1 MQPLRGN
8 EIAIGT
14 LMRRNRVVPTCQ
26 PRSALKGPVLVPRAR
41 GFLMTCAKRLDRQ
54 DSNAN
59 IPDRA
64 QLSVRRKSAL
74 SLVVAPIA
82 SELMPGQGQFDQSLP
97 IGPFGR
103 RGALHRRLGFMLG
116 VVLGTHAAKFNQ
128 PIWTSAWQFRPYDC
142 GGRKSHRRARFRT
155 MVPRQICRCDR
166 ELRGLASRR
175 RRHVKSAKTAR
186 TRSRRS
192 SHFPHSANSR
202 PRRRVRVRSR
212 LRRILSARQ
221 QCVASG
227 RRAHKPVRPAFIPA
241 ICEVHHSRVPAR
253 SLNSALR
260 AARTRHRKDGCSPH
274 DTQGRSRSTG
284 SRIIAQDRPVRSLLL
299 AAIVL
304 VMTIWIGGLVWA
316 AMAFLT
322 WLVS

>member
-41 GFLMTCAKRLDRQ
+41 GFLMTGAKRLDRQ

-59 IPDRA
+59 IPNRA

-116 VVLGTHAAKFNQ
+116 SYLVHMRPSL
-128 PIWTSAWQFRPYDC
+128 TSRYGQVRGNFVRMIAEDE
-142 GGRKSHRRARFRT
+142 SRT
-155 MVPRQICRCDR
+155 
-166 ELRGLASRR
+166 G
-175 RRHVKSAKTAR
+175 
-186 TRSRRS
+186 
-192 SHFPHSANSR
+192 
-202 PRRRVRVRSR
+202 VRV
-212 LRRILSARQ
+212 SARWYRDRSV
-221 QCVASG
+221 VATGSCAG
-227 RRAHKPVRPAFIPA
+227 SLLADDVTSKARRQREPDRAGLRIFLILQTAGPVDGFAFGAGCDGFCP
-241 ICEVHHSRVPAR
+241 
-253 SLNSALR
+253 LGNSVLLQG
-260 AARTRHRKDGCSPH
+260 AART
-274 DTQGRSRSTG
+274 SR
-284 SRIIAQDRPVRSLLL
+284 
-299 AAIVL
+299 
-304 VMTIWIGGLVWA
+304 
-316 AMAFLT
+316 
-322 WLVS
+322 